1 MEGREGGRERG
12 REGSSQARRGR
23 EGYHNITNHR
33 RRDVSIQPLTL
44 ALARA
49 FEPSSRHPRVSSRLI
64 PPPGLQPRLTS
75 RRDSRTRYLS
85 YPRAQ
90 FARTVASGNCRVI
103 YPNPSLLSLS
113 LSFVPVLS
121 TISSI
126 GAAATIASSSFS
138 PSSSSSCSST
148 RDPTASGSSSSFLL
162 PHALSR
168 PPPSVHRVY
177 DPVENVR
184 PHPRHDL
191 ALVSTPNGSRRS
203 TRILA

>member
-1 MEGREGGRERG
+1 MEGRERG

-103 YPNPSLLSLS
+103 YPNPSLLS
-113 LSFVPVLS
+113 

-138 PSSSSSCSST
+138 PSSSSCSST

-203 TRILA
+203 TWILA